1 MSEGLL
7 QYHCSSPFFHCHS
20 PGQPLIECREKRG
33 DVRLYDEAF
42 AACTAVLS
50 REMRTALLAS
60 VGEKTLRWEEI
71 RLRAGRGVTVQSD
84 GVEKPVLLAGVP
96 ITVTSQDL
104 NTVLERATQSS
115 YQSAAEQLRRGFYT
129 MRGGHRIGVSGSM
142 SVREGHSVA
151 FRELSSLNIRVA
163 RAFPGIADP
172 LGDKLLEGKT
182 FPSTLILSPPGA
194 GKTTLLRELLRVLS
208 DRFSLRCAL
217 ADERGEVAALWRGVP
232 QLEVGRY
239 TDVLDGCPKAEGMLL
254 LLRSMNPQILA
265 ADEITAPEDVRAVTM
280 AANCGVSVL
289 ATAHG
294 GSVEEL
300 SRRPLYRE
308 LLAQNIFRRVILI
321 GRDESGERNYQ
332 MEGLPC

>member
-1 MSEGLL
+1 M
-7 QYHCSSPFFHCHS
+7 
-20 PGQPLIECREKRG
+20 
-33 DVRLYDEAF
+33 YDEAF

-60 VGEKTLRWEEI
+60 VGEESRYWEEI
-71 RLRAGRGVTVQSD
+71 RLRAGRGVTVQWG
-84 GVEKPVLLAGVP
+84 GVEKQVLLAGSP
-96 ITVTSQDL
+96 IQVTSGDL

-142 SVREGHSVA
+142 SVREGRSLA

-163 RAFPGIADP
+163 RAFPGIADSIR
-172 LGDKLLEGKT
+172 DKLLEAGT

-194 GKTTLLRELLRVLS
+194 GKTTLLRELLRLLS
-208 DRFSLRCAL
+208 DQFSLRCAL

-239 TDVLDGCPKAEGMLL
+239 TDVLDGCPKAEGMMM

-265 ADEITAPEDVRAVTM
+265 SDEITAPEDIRAIAM
-280 AANCGVSVL
+280 AANCGVAVL

-294 GSVEEL
+294 GDVEEL
-300 SRRPLYRE
+300 RRRPLYRE
-308 LLAQNIFRRVILI
+308 LLAQQIFRRVILI
-321 GRDESGERNYQ
+321 RRDEKGGRSYEW
-332 MEGLPC
+332 EALSC

>member
-1 MSEGLL
+1 M
-7 QYHCSSPFFHCHS
+7 
-20 PGQPLIECREKRG
+20 
-33 DVRLYDEAF
+33 YDEAF

-60 VGEKTLRWEEI
+60 VGEEPRYWEEI
-71 RLRAGRGVTVQSD
+71 RLRAGRGVTVQSG
-84 GVEKPVLLAGVP
+84 GVEKQVLLAGVP
-96 ITVTSQDL
+96 IQVTSQEL

-142 SVREGHSVA
+142 SVREGRSLA

-163 RAFPGIADP
+163 RAFPGIADSIR
-172 LGDKLLEGKT
+172 DKLLVEGK

-194 GKTTLLRELLRVLS
+194 GKTTLLRELLRLLS

-217 ADERGEVAALWRGVP
+217 ADERGEVGALWRGVP

-239 TDVLDGCPKAEGMLL
+239 TDVLDGCPKAEGMML

-265 ADEITAPEDVRAVTM
+265 SDEITAPEDVRAIAM
-280 AANCGVSVL
+280 AANCGVEVL

-294 GSVEEL
+294 GDVEEL
-300 SRRPLYRE
+300 RRRPLYRE
-308 LLAQNIFRRVILI
+308 LLAQRVFQRVILI
-321 GRDESGERNYQ
+321 RRDGNGGRSYELEALS
-332 MEGLPC
+332 C

>member
-1 MSEGLL
+1 M
-7 QYHCSSPFFHCHS
+7 
-20 PGQPLIECREKRG
+20 
-33 DVRLYDEAF
+33 YDEAF

-60 VGEKTLRWEEI
+60 VGEEQRCWEEI
-71 RLRAGRGVTVQSD
+71 RLRAGRGVTVQSG
-84 GVEKPVLLAGVP
+84 GVEKQVLLAGTP
-96 ITVTSQDL
+96 MTVTNQEL

-163 RAFPGIADP
+163 RAFPGIADG
-172 LGDKLLEGKT
+172 LGDKLLEGKN

-194 GKTTLLRELLRVLS
+194 GKTTLLRELLRLLS
-208 DRFSLRCAL
+208 DRFSLRCGL

-239 TDVLDGCPKAEGMLL
+239 TDVLDGCPKAEGMML

-280 AANCGVSVL
+280 AANCGVAVL

-294 GSVEEL
+294 GDVEEL
-300 SRRPLYRE
+300 KRRPLYRE
-308 LLAQNIFRRVILI
+308 LLAQRVFRRVLMIHREEA
-321 GRDESGERNYQ
+321 GNRNYE
-332 MEGLPC
+332 MEALTI

>member
-1 MSEGLL
+1 M
-7 QYHCSSPFFHCHS
+7 
-20 PGQPLIECREKRG
+20 
-33 DVRLYDEAF
+33 YDEAF

-60 VGEKTLRWEEI
+60 VGEEQRCWEEI
-71 RLRAGRGVTVQSD
+71 RLRAGRGVTVQSG
-84 GVEKPVLLAGVP
+84 GVEKQVLLAGTP
-96 ITVTSQDL
+96 MTVTNQEL

-163 RAFPGIADP
+163 RAFPGIADG
-172 LGDKLLEGKT
+172 LGDKLLEGKN

-194 GKTTLLRELLRVLS
+194 GKTTLLRELLRLLS
-208 DRFSLRCAL
+208 DRFSLRCGL

-239 TDVLDGCPKAEGMLL
+239 TDVLDGCPKAEGMML

-280 AANCGVSVL
+280 AANCGVAVL

-294 GSVEEL
+294 GDVEEL
-300 SRRPLYRE
+300 KRRPLYRE
-308 LLAQNIFRRVILI
+308 LLAQRVFRRVLMIQREEA
-321 GRDESGERNYQ
+321 GNRNYE
-332 MEGLPC
+332 MEALPC